1 MTQDI
6 CLETELQ
13 RLFTL
18 TEALKRC
25 SSDRERIETL
35 DRQPRVLQ
43 WLENPS
49 WLKTFSERTSPE
61 FELILKS
68 MVAIGQ
74 EDHLA
79 PRDEE
84 SSLFA
89 EKLRAMLEDLVPVEA
104 FYKEMGGIIGYHST
118 MFSFLCPEGQMSKEM
133 QPGFYHRPP
142 GIDISTEDKFVRD
155 YILEGILSLPL
166 LAEIYP
172 VGGAADR
179 LKLCDPLSG
188 LPLPAAKLQF
198 CGYTLL
204 ERLLRDVQA
213 REYLYYRLFGEQ
225 TTTPIA
231 MMTSSEKDN
240 HRHILELCE
249 TSHYFGR
256 PKDSFRIFCQ
266 PIVPTMDRR
275 GKWCWSGRLKL
286 LMKPGGHGVM
296 WKVAKEEGIF
306 DWFESLGCKKVLVRQ
321 INNPI
326 AGIDYGLIAFCG
338 AGFREEKVFGFASC
352 PRQVE
357 SAEGVNI
364 LIERRMSGE
373 SRYCLTNIE
382 YCDFPKFS
390 IEDIPVAKG
399 SPYSQ
404 YPSNTNILFA
414 DISAVKETVALCPI
428 PGMLVNL
435 KMMSFVDEEGNVRE
449 QEVARLEST
458 MQNLADCF
466 EQTADPSSNDI
477 VLKTYLTYN
486 HRRKTISTTKKLF
499 QGALLMDSAGIS
511 AEGKASDAAVFDD
524 SIAEG
529 SMEETAKTLRR
540 SGGPSQCKAGE
551 RSEPA
556 ARRENAADGCLT
568 AGRKPVQSMSK
579 ALQGGDSLLETP
591 EGCLYDILCN
601 AHDLL
606 TQYCQI
612 TVPKIPTM
620 DLYIQQGP
628 PFLFSYHPALG
639 PLFSIIG
646 QKLRGGSFNLH
657 SELNLEIVEVDIEN
671 LQLSGSLHIT
681 ADRVMGKT
689 GEDGIL
695 KYSERVG
702 CVRLRNVVVD
712 NRGFDPT
719 ANNAYWKGEIIR
731 HELCEIQI
739 RGNGEFVA
747 EDIALRGKMQIE
759 VPDGFR
765 VTAFEDAGELK
776 FKKEALSGVDKRWIY
791 HLDDDGSIFL
801 SQSNG

>member
-1 MTQDI
+1 MTQTIDR
-6 CLETELQ
+6 ESELQ

-25 SSDRERIETL
+25 ASDREKIEIL
-35 DRQPRVLQ
+35 DKQPCVLQ
-43 WLENPS
+43 WLENQS
-49 WLKTFSERTSPE
+49 WLTAFFERINPE
-61 FELILKS
+61 HELILKS
-68 MVAIGQ
+68 LVAIGQ
-74 EDHLA
+74 EDLLV
-79 PRDEE
+79 PPNTDF
-84 SSLFA
+84 SFFT
-89 EKLRAMLEDLVPVEA
+89 EKLKAMLEDLVPVEA

-118 MFSFLCPEGQMSKEM
+118 MFSFLCAEGHISVDPR
-133 QPGFYHRPP
+133 PGFYHRPP
-142 GIDISTEDKFVRD
+142 GIDISTQDEAARD

-249 TSHYFGR
+249 NNCYFGR
-256 PKDSFRIFCQ
+256 SKDSFRIFCQ
-266 PIVPTMDRR
+266 PIVPTMDRS
-275 GKWCWSGRLKL
+275 GKWCLSGMLKL
-286 LMKPGGHGVM
+286 LMKPGGHGVL

-306 DWFESLGCKKVLVRQ
+306 DWFESLGRKKVLVRQ

-326 AGIDYGLIAFCG
+326 AGIDYGLLAFCG

-352 PRQVE
+352 PRQVG

-364 LIERRMSGE
+364 LIERRTSDE
-373 SRYCLTNIE
+373 SRYCLTNVE

-390 IEDIPVAKG
+390 IEDVPVDQG

-414 DISAVKETVALCPI
+414 DICAVNETVALCPI

-466 EQTADPSSNDI
+466 EQTADPSSKDI
-477 VLKTYLTYN
+477 ALKTYLTYN

-499 QGALLMDSAGIS
+499 QG
-511 AEGKASDAAVFDD
+511 
-524 SIAEG
+524 
-529 SMEETAKTLRR
+529 
-540 SGGPSQCKAGE
+540 
-551 RSEPA
+551 
-556 ARRENAADGCLT
+556 
-568 AGRKPVQSMSK
+568 
-579 ALQGGDSLLETP
+579 GDSLLETP

-601 AHDLL
+601 AHELL
-606 TQYCQI
+606 TNHCQI

-620 DLYIQQGP
+620 ALYIQQGP
-628 PFLFSYHPALG
+628 PFCFL
-639 PLFSIIG
+639 
-646 QKLRGGSFNLH
+646 
-657 SELNLEIVEVDIEN
+657 
-671 LQLSGSLHIT
+671 T
-681 ADRVMGKT
+681 
-689 GEDGIL
+689 
-695 KYSERVG
+695 
-702 CVRLRNVVVD
+702 
-712 NRGFDPT
+712 
-719 ANNAYWKGEIIR
+719 IR
-731 HELCEIQI
+731 H
-739 RGNGEFVA
+739 
-747 EDIALRGKMQIE
+747 
-759 VPDGFR
+759 
-765 VTAFEDAGELK
+765 
-776 FKKEALSGVDKRWIY
+776 
-791 HLDDDGSIFL
+791 
-801 SQSNG
+801 